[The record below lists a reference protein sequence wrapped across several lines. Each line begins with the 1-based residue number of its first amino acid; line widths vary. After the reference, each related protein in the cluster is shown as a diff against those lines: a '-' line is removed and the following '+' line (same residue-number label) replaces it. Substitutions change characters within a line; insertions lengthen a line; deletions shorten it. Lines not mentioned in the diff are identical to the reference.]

1 MQKKYAFLCA
11 SSLYSVN
18 NIFQYF
24 KKKESKNILGNKF
37 LLIYFILL
45 STFGY
50 SQLATE
56 SFEAGIPSSWAVGS
70 NLTVANNW
78 IQSPTTGYQS
88 TGGVSVNP
96 ALNTTT
102 GTTAEYYLIS
112 SRFLTPD
119 SGEIRFYTKQG
130 SFTNK
135 GTVYQLRISTANQPD
150 ISSFNVTLQSWTET
164 QLNVS
169 ATTYEEKIVSIATIP
184 AGIPVYIAFVAIT
197 NQTGTTATS
206 GDTWFVDNVR
216 AIPGCSPVTGITTA
230 NGSDSAVI
238 NWTHP
243 FATQF
248 GIEVVPA
255 GAGHG
260 TVGTIV
266 NSPTYTATG
275 LTSSTSYDVYI
286 QTRCDATTLST
297 WAGPFTFRTSVL
309 GLSCNT
315 PLIIPPNVF
324 TTPYVLS
331 TNLNTFNDNST
342 YITYTTQG
350 SICLPAATPSTWNYL
365 AGDHAFLSF
374 TPTTSGLVNLT
385 QAVSTTTGGGCYGN
399 MSSAVL
405 IYDSCTSVG
414 TPAGC
419 LGSVVTGSSPSI
431 PTATLYNFYVEAGH
445 SYIIAISSPYQHSTT
460 GASICFTFTLSGST
474 CSAPSATS
482 ISYSNLLQTSATFSW
497 DNIRNLVS
505 SWQYVAIPTPTNGP
519 TGSETLTATNSN
531 TNNNL
536 TGLLPGTSYNFYVR
550 SVCGGVPGPWSQPM
564 SFTTPCLVF
573 PTPYHTDFTGASA
586 TAPEPCWASLD
597 LNQDSTKFSY
607 SNDSSPGAP
616 QGQLARL
623 FTSNSGNNTNDMLV
637 TPMVH
642 FDGVTQK
649 RLRFKFKGFGGYTN
663 ATGYVLGQSSYAIKL
678 STTGIGESDFTN
690 IIAPLQTFETGNNWV
705 QRIIPIPINLVGDV
719 SISWHL
725 PQGSLQTATNLTI
738 DDVYIEDMPACSDPM
753 YPAITAGSIT
763 STSAELTWTNG
774 YNTSQWEI
782 IAQPLG
788 TGMPPA
794 NASGTIV
801 NTNPYTFTGL
811 TPSTQYEF
819 YIRSYCDA
827 THQSNW
833 VGPITFYTVCIAQ
846 PTPYYE
852 SFNNDDITSKK
863 FCWTVQNRNNDT
875 AKWTM
880 NPTEFEITPYPVNY
894 FVPLTS
900 FDDWLVSVPINIIG
914 QKRLRFK
921 YRAATDIF
929 YGTPRA
935 DMEVVISSTPDF
947 ANYTVL
953 IPEHEFTNNNYLED
967 SVLFTGTG
975 VSYIAF
981 RVPPTMTNPANS
993 AHLMID
999 DVYVEDPPGCQ
1010 IPSDLTA
1017 TAITTNSASL
1027 SWSIGYS
1034 ETQWEIKVQSPMSG
1048 VPSGSGI
1055 VVNTTPVYNATGLS
1069 VDTPYEYY
1077 VRAICD
1083 ATHSSAWVGPFPFR
1097 TICNPLPTPFTETF
1111 NSDSTTESCWT
1122 VYNNNGD
1129 SHFWQTNETG
1139 NSPIGDQMA
1148 AMFTGSNGANTDWLI
1163 TPTLIARPN
1172 QRLRFK
1178 YKTLTTFFEDDLKVM
1193 LSTTGSAPAQFSTVL
1208 YENSFSTTT
1217 DANGTLVNTNTITV
1231 ASTQDIRIGDTFYI
1245 AGFPFLYGTRVVA
1258 INGLVVTM
1266 SANADLTLTGV
1277 QNVVFSHEIINNSEF
1292 RERVINLPAGLT
1304 GNINVGFYVPFFP
1317 PNPWA
1322 YRGQFLFL
1330 DNVIVEDIPACP
1342 AVTNVT
1348 TRNIID
1354 TSVEIYWD
1362 VNGSETSWEISM
1374 QPFGTPAPIGNTLP
1388 QYLTTTTVHPT
1399 TITGLT
1405 PSTHYQYYIRS
1416 ICSGSSQSEWVGPF
1430 EFLTKCDMS
1439 NVCQY
1444 TISVSNGS
1452 TGRVYQGLELRQN
1465 GTMIQM
1471 LTFPTIAPNQP
1482 TVIDYPVF
1490 LCRGVEFSLYFNA
1503 GGGSGVQYTQARAIV
1518 KDENNNVVWTSPAG
1532 LGTPYTNI
1540 YTAVSSCGTITCAQ
1554 PTNLAVSNQGVLSWT
1569 PGGTETQWEVSI
1581 QPFGNGVIPQSGVIV
1596 NSPNYTPVASDFLN
1610 ATAATNDFFVRAICS
1625 ASSKSFWSG
1634 PKTFVRNDEANT
1646 AIHLPVNTGSTCDV
1660 SGIDGS
1666 FNGATVSVNPTTCD
1680 GGNLG
1685 DVWYDFIATS
1695 KVHVVELSDLAPGS
1709 YYTSSYQG
1717 MWPQIMLGL
1726 YEVQPNGSLVQIS
1739 CSNNNSL
1746 VTMYSSE
1753 LVVGH
1758 TYKIRVTLNN
1768 TLITGKT
1775 FHICITT
1782 PTNPCDM
1789 DAFNYDFEKLPMQ
1802 WITGITSIIDA
1813 RVIPGWRVNTNWG
1826 AMFFQEGSNSPG
1838 IYPYSGGQCLQLV
1851 HDNASTWNAA
1861 DPNIKGLYKD
1871 FDTSEITQM
1880 DYSFASAT
1888 RTNNSTLQLFAGPPS
1903 GPFTLVTENTS
1914 NSLVWQLV
1922 QGNYLVP
1929 AGQTATRFIFR
1940 VKNYELGHLL
1950 DAANFKPNTNII
1962 TANKTLTCLETST
1975 LLEAQG
1981 VGQWTADVSNPSVTV
1996 FGTPN
2001 NKTTTVSGFSIAG
2014 MYTYHWKTRYCDK
2027 TVTITYQGVTVM
2039 PTVVSPLAICN
2050 NASALPLTANVA
2062 SGYSLMWYTQSSGGV
2077 GSPSA
2082 PTPDNSV
2089 VGSTVYY
2096 VSAVTA
2102 EGCIGQ
2108 RTPLTVQVNAL
2119 PTATISGTTSICTGT
2134 TTAITFSGTANAIVA
2149 YTINGGTNQSVTL
2162 NASGTATVTT
2172 QPLTVNST
2180 FALVSVTGTD
2190 ALGCSKAVTDNV
2202 LVTVNPLTP
2211 QNAVF
2216 SYNQSCVN
2224 GINPSPV
2231 LPTGFVTGGTFSA
2244 TTLTVNPISGLI
2256 NLAAATVG
2264 SHTVTYSLAQNIASC
2279 KAATTY
2285 DATIVLTPGITPITT
2300 FTYDRTYCPNATNDL
2315 PVLTSGFYQGGSFSS
2330 TTGLIINSTTGEVKI
2345 SQSTPGN
2352 YTVNYLV
2359 PADAATCNLGG
2370 SSSYTLTISQPFEI
2384 ALDDLCQGNR
2394 LLLEALPVNN
2404 SFNPASA
2411 NYVWRDQANAI
2422 VGTNSATLSIDDY
2435 LAQNPSLNF
2444 PLDFSVSV
2452 ESNSCVSVSNFTV
2465 SENPCK
2471 MIPRGISP
2479 NNDQF
2484 NDTFDLIGLGV
2495 KELTI
2500 FNRYGTKVYSFKG
2513 VYRDQWSG
2521 LSSSG
2526 EELPDATYFYSIQK
2540 DNGTTVTG
2548 WVYINR

>member
-1 MQKKYAFLCA
+1 MQKKYAFLYTNT
-11 SSLYSVN
+11 LYSVN
-18 NIFQYF
+18 NIFQCL
-24 KKKESKNILGNKF
+24 KENLAINKLVNKF
-37 LLIYFILL
+37 LLLFFLML
-45 STFGY
+45 SSLGY
-50 SQLATE
+50 SQLTTE
-56 SFEAGIPSSWAVGS
+56 YFESGIPTSWAVRS

-78 IQSPTTGYQS
+78 AQSPTSGYLGS
-88 TGGVSVNP
+88 GAASVNP

-112 SRFLTPD
+112 SQFLTPD

-135 GTVYQLRISTANQPD
+135 GATYQLRISTANQPD
-150 ISSFNVTLQSWTET
+150 ISSFNVVLQSWTET

-169 ATTYEEKIVSIATIP
+169 ATTYEEKIVSIGSIP

-197 NQTGTTATS
+197 NQTGTTNTS
-206 GDTWFVDNVR
+206 GDSWFVDNVR
-216 AIPGCSPVTGITTA
+216 AIPGCSPVTGITTV

-248 GIEVVPA
+248 GIEVVPT

-297 WAGPFTFRTSVL
+297 WAGPFPFRTSVL

-324 TTPYVLS
+324 TTPYVLN
-331 TNLNTFNDNST
+331 TNLNTFTDNST
-342 YITYTTQG
+342 YIPYTTQG
-350 SICLPAATPSTWNYL
+350 SSCLPAATPSTWNYL

-385 QAVSTTTGGGCYGN
+385 QTVSSTTGGGCYGN

-419 LGSVVTGSSPSI
+419 LGSVVTGSSPPI
-431 PTATLYNFYVEAGH
+431 PTATLYNFYVEAGRT
-445 SYIIAISSPYQHSTT
+445 YTIVISSPYQHSAS

-474 CSAPSATS
+474 CSAPSGTS
-482 ISYSNLLQTSATFSW
+482 IAYSNLLQTSATFSW

-519 TGSETLTATNSN
+519 TGSETLITTNTN
-531 TNNNL
+531 ANNNL

-550 SVCGGVPGPWSQPM
+550 SVCGGVPGPWSQPLP
-564 SFTTPCLVF
+564 FTTPCLVF
-573 PTPYHTDFTGASA
+573 STPYHTDFTGAST

-597 LNQDSTKFSY
+597 LNQDATKFIY

-738 DDVYIEDMPACSDPM
+738 DDVFIEDMPACSDPM

-788 TGMPPA
+788 TGMPSA
-794 NASGTIV
+794 AASGTIV

-852 SFNNDDITSKK
+852 SFNDGDITSKK
-863 FCWTVQNRNNDT
+863 FCWTVQNRNNDS

-880 NPTEFEITPYPVNY
+880 NATEFEITPYPVNY

-900 FDDWLVSVPINIIG
+900 FDDWLVSVPLNIIG

-921 YRAATDIF
+921 YRAATDLF
-929 YGTPRA
+929 YPTPRA
-935 DMEVVISSTPDF
+935 YMEVVISSTPDF

-953 IPEHEFTNNNYLED
+953 IPEHEFINNNYLED

-981 RVPPTMTNPANS
+981 RVPPTMSNPAGS

-999 DVYVEDPPGCQ
+999 DVYVEDPPGCE
-1010 IPSDLTA
+1010 IPSNLTA
-1017 TAITTNSASL
+1017 GAITTNSASL
-1027 SWSIGYS
+1027 SWSIGYT
-1034 ETQWEIKVQSPMSG
+1034 ETQWEIRVQSPMSG

-1055 VVNTTPVYNATGLS
+1055 VVNTVPTYNATGLS
-1069 VDTPYEYY
+1069 PDTAYEYY
-1077 VRAICD
+1077 VRAVCD
-1083 ATHSSAWVGPFPFR
+1083 ETHSSAWVGPFPFR
-1097 TICNPLPTPFTETF
+1097 TICNPLPTPFFETF

-1122 VYNNNGD
+1122 VLNNNGD
-1129 SHFWQTNETG
+1129 SHFWQTNQSG
-1139 NSPIGDQMA
+1139 NSPIGNQMA
-1148 AMFTGSNGANTDWLI
+1148 AMMTGTNGANNDWMI
-1163 TPTLIARPN
+1163 SPTLIARPN

-1178 YKTLTTFFEDDLKVM
+1178 YKTLSPYFEEDLKVM
-1193 LSTTGSAPAQFSTVL
+1193 LSTTGAAPAQLTTVL
-1208 YENSFSTTT
+1208 YQNSFSTTT
-1217 DANGTLVNTNTITV
+1217 DASGTLVNTNTITV
-1231 ASTQDIRIGDTFYI
+1231 ASTQDVRIGDTFYI

-1277 QNVVFSHEIINNSEF
+1277 QNVVFSHEIINNTEF
-1292 RERVINLPAGLT
+1292 RERVINLPSGLT
-1304 GNINVGFYVPFFP
+1304 GNINIGFNVPFFQ
-1317 PNPWA
+1317 PNPWN
-1322 YRGQFLFL
+1322 YRGQFVFL
-1330 DNVIVEDIPACP
+1330 DNVIVENIPSCP
-1342 AVTNVT
+1342 EVTNII

-1354 TSVEIYWD
+1354 TSAEIYWD

-1388 QYLTTTTVHPT
+1388 QYLTTTTINPT
-1399 TITGLT
+1399 TITGLI
-1405 PSTHYQYYIRS
+1405 PSTRYQYYIRS
-1416 ICSGSSQSEWVGPF
+1416 LCSSTSQSEWVGPF

-1465 GTMIQM
+1465 GAMVQM
-1471 LTFPTIAPNQP
+1471 LTFPLGGTNQP
-1482 TVIDYPVF
+1482 TVIDYPVY

-1532 LGTPYTNI
+1532 LGTPYTNV

-1581 QPFGNGVIPQSGVIV
+1581 QPFGNGAIPQSGVIV
-1596 NSPNYTPVASDFLN
+1596 NSPNYTPVASDFMN
-1610 ATAATNDFFVRAICS
+1610 PTAGTNDFFVRAICS
-1625 ASSKSFWSG
+1625 ATSKSFWSG

-1646 AIHLPVNTGSTCDV
+1646 AILLPVNTASTCDV

-1666 FNGATVSVNPTTCD
+1666 FNGATVSINPTTCD
-1680 GGNLG
+1680 AGNLG
-1685 DVWYDFIATS
+1685 DIWYDFVATS

-1782 PTNPCDM
+1782 PNNPCGM

-1813 RVIPGWRVNTNWG
+1813 RVTPGWRVNTNWG

-1838 IYPYSGGQCLQLV
+1838 VYPYSGGQCLQLV
-1851 HDNASTWNAA
+1851 HDNASTWNPA

-1888 RTNNSTLQLFAGPPS
+1888 RTNNSTLQLYAGPPA

-1922 QGNYLVP
+1922 QGNYIVP
-1929 AGQTATRFIFR
+1929 AGQNNTRFIFR
-1940 VKNYELGHLL
+1940 VKNYTIGHLL

-1962 TANKTLTCLETST
+1962 TANTILPCTITSVNIAA
-1975 LLEAQG
+1975 EG
-1981 VGQWTADVSNPSVTV
+1981 VGQWIADTNNPANTTIVSPNTKITNVT
-1996 FGTPN
+1996 
-2001 NKTTTVSGFSIAG
+2001 GFSTAG
-2014 MYTYHWKTRYCDK
+2014 NYIYHWKTRYCDK
-2027 TVTITYQGVTVM
+2027 TITITYQGVTEV
-2039 PTVVSPLAICN
+2039 PTVVSPLNLCHN
-2050 NASALPLTANVA
+2050 SNATALAANVA
-2062 SGYSLMWYTQSSGGV
+2062 SGYSLLWFTQATGGI
-2077 GSPSA
+2077 GSTIA
-2082 PTPDNSV
+2082 PIPNTAQ
-2089 VGSTVYY
+2089 VGSTIYY

-2102 EGCIGQ
+2102 TGCVGPRVAI
-2108 RTPLTVQVNAL
+2108 TVIINAL
-2119 PTATISGTTSICTGT
+2119 PTATISGTTSICTGKT
-2134 TTAITFSGTANAIVA
+2134 TTLTFAGTANAIVV
-2149 YTINGGTNQSVTL
+2149 YTINGGPDQTVTL
-2162 NASGTATVTT
+2162 NTSGIATVTS
-2172 QPLTVNST
+2172 QPLTVDST
-2180 FALVSVTGTD
+2180 FALASVTAAGTL
-2190 ALGCSKAVTDNV
+2190 ACSKTLTESAV
-2202 LVTVNPLTP
+2202 VTVTPLIP

-2216 SYNQSCVN
+2216 SYNQTCVN
-2224 GINPSPV
+2224 GINP
-2231 LPTGFVTGGTFSA
+2231 LPIGATGFVTGGVYSS
-2244 TTLTVNPISGLI
+2244 TTLTVNSTTGLV
-2256 NLAAATVG
+2256 NLSNATLG
-2264 SHTVTYSLAQNIASC
+2264 SHQITYSLPQDSDNC

-2285 DATIVLTPGITPITT
+2285 DATIILTPGITPVTT
-2300 FTYDRTYCPNATNDL
+2300 FTYNSSYCPDGLNDL
-2315 PVLTSGFYQGGSFSS
+2315 PVLTSGFAQGGLFSS
-2330 TTGLIINSTTGEVKI
+2330 TSGLVINSSTGEINIVR
-2345 SQSTPGN
+2345 SVPGN
-2352 YTVNYLV
+2352 YTVNYSV
-2359 PADAATCNLGG
+2359 VANPSTCALAGT
-2370 SSSYTLTISQPFEI
+2370 STFTLSISNPFAVTI
-2384 ALDDLCQGNR
+2384 DDYCQDQM

-2404 SFNPASA
+2404 SFNPLTVT
-2411 NYVWRDQANAI
+2411 YVWRDQMN
-2422 VGTNSATLSIDDY
+2422 NSIGSNSPTLNIDDY
-2435 LAQNPSLNF
+2435 LSQHQSLSFPLNF
-2444 PLDFSVSV
+2444 NVSV
-2452 ESNSCVSVSNFTV
+2452 MSNGCSSLANFTV
-2465 SENPCK
+2465 ENDPCK
-2471 MIPRGISP
+2471 LIPRGFSP
-2479 NNDQF
+2479 NNDDF
-2484 NDTFDLIGLGV
+2484 NDTFNLTGMGV
-2495 KELTI
+2495 IELVI
-2500 FNRYGTKVYSFKG
+2500 FNRFGTKVYSFNG
-2513 VYRDQWSG
+2513 NYSNQWNGASNSG
-2521 LSSSG
+2521 Q
-2526 EELPDATYFYSIQK
+2526 ELPDATYFYSIK
-2540 DNGTTVTG
+2540 KATGENITG